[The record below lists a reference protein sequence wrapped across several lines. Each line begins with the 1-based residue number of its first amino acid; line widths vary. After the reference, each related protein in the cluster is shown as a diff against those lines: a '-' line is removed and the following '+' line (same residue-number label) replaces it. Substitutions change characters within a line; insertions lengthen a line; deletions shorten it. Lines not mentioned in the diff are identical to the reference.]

1 MNDEYFTGIG
11 LGIVKEYINKGF
23 RVIATCR
30 KPDKAT
36 ELSEILAKNGQRSPL
51 ELDTSSLVSVQA
63 CKENLLKEISAL
75 DVLVNNAGISN
86 KDHPVSLWKDNS
98 KFYILKSRIPLSVMY
113 ADNEIGLNL
122 PFLASPF

>member
-1 MNDEYFTGIG
+1 MHDEYLTGIG

-86 KDHPVSLWKDNS
+86 KDHPVSL
-98 KFYILKSRIPLSVMY
+98 
-113 ADNEIGLNL
+113 
-122 PFLASPF
+122 